1 MTGAVVTRGRAGLD
15 PGKAVGFLGRQ
26 REITLVLIIV
36 LLGAAVTIF
45 KPDFLSARNLN
56 PVFAL
61 AAIIAVAAVGEAL
74 VIITKNV
81 DLAIESII
89 GLVAFVVA
97 DLLAK
102 QAMSVPMAWVFGLGL
117 GLLCGIGTGL
127 VVTVLKVPSIVAGLG
142 MLSIYRGIDY
152 FVANGHE
159 VNLGQLPPGYS
170 DPATEVYLGIPL
182 FVWIAIAVVVVVAAL
197 LRLTRFGRSV
207 YAVGSNAEAAGI
219 LGIRSG
225 RVIFAVFAI
234 EGLLGGLAGIM
245 WGIYFGTIYAS
256 SGSGLALQIIAS
268 VVVGG
273 VAIAGGSGTVVG
285 AALGALFLGLINN
298 AILVLLLPQELLQA
312 IYGAVIIVAVSTDA
326 IIRRRSQ
333 RDLARARVR

>member
-1 MTGAVVTRGRAGLD
+1 MTSAVIARGRAGLNV
-15 PGKAVGFLGRQ
+15 GRAVGYLGRQ
-26 REITLVLIIV
+26 REITLVVIIL
-36 LLGAAVTIF
+36 LLGAVVTLL
-45 KPDFLSARNLN
+45 KPNFLTAQNLN
-56 PVFAL
+56 PVFSL
-61 AAIIAVAAVGEAL
+61 AAIIAIAAVGEAL

-97 DLLAK
+97 DVLAK
-102 QAMSVPMAWVFGLGL
+102 SDLSVPLAWALGLGL
-117 GLLCGIGTGL
+117 GLVLGMGTGL
-127 VVTVLKVPSIVAGLG
+127 IVTVLKVPSIVAGLG

-159 VNLGQLPPGYS
+159 VNLVQLPVGYTN
-170 DPATEVYLGIPL
+170 PATQTVFGIPL
-182 FVWIAIAVVVVVAAL
+182 FVLIAIGVVTIVAMW
-197 LRLTRFGRSV
+197 LRLTRIGRSV
-207 YAVGSNAEAAGI
+207 YAVGSNAEAASI
-219 LGIRSG
+219 LGIRSA
-225 RVIFAVFAI
+225 RVVFTVFAI
-234 EGLLGGLAGIM
+234 EGLLAGLAGIM

-298 AILVLLLPQELLQA
+298 SILVLGLPQELLQA
-312 IYGAVIIVAVSTDA
+312 IYGAVIIVAVSADA
-326 IIRRRSQ
+326 VIRRRSQ
-333 RDLARARVR
+333 RELARARLR